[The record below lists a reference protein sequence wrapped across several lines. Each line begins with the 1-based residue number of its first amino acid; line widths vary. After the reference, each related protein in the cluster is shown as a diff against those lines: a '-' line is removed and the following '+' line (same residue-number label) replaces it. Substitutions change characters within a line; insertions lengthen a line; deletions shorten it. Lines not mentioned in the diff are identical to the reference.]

1 MAKNNPNTRNVV
13 RAKDG
18 GWNVHKPGTS
28 RASAHYDTQK
38 EAIGRGREI
47 LHNSGGG
54 ELTVH
59 SKDGQIRQKDTI
71 APGNDPYP
79 PKG

>member
-1 MAKNNPNTRNVV
+1 MGDKPNTRNVV
-13 RAKDG
+13 PAKDG
-18 GWNVHKPGTS
+18 GWNVHKPGAS
-28 RASAHYDTQK
+28 RASAHCDTQK
-38 EAIGRGREI
+38 EAIDRGRQI

-59 SKDGQIRQKDTI
+59 GRDGRIREKDTI
-71 APGNDPYP
+71 VPGNDPYP